1 MSVLMTQPAE
11 IPEMGE
17 QRGQLISSEVN
28 NAVHAAFNALA
39 QTVLVNNSRTL
50 EDLVREML
58 QPILKVWVN
67 ENLTDIVERL
77 VRVEIERI
85 SPPRGGASS
94 TSHSTDRR
102 ASSF

>member
-1 MSVLMTQPAE
+1 MLMTKPAE

-17 QRGQLISSEVN
+17 QRGHLISLEVN
-28 NAVHAAFNALA
+28 NAVHAAFNALT

-50 EDLVREML
+50 VDLLREML
-58 QPILKVWVN
+58 QPILTVWLN
-67 ENLTDIVERL
+67 DNLPGMVERL

-94 TSHSTDRR
+94 TPHSTDRR